1 MTGYDLDLITFPEW
15 SQWGEGHDED
25 EENQDECEQR

>member
-1 MTGYDLDLITFPEW
+1 MTGYDIDLITFPEW

-25 EENQDECEQR
+25 EEEEEA